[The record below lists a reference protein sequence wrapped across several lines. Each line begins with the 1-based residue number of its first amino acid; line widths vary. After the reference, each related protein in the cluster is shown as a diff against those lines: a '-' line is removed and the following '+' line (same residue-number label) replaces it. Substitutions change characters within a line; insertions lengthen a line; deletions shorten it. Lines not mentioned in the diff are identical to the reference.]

1 MFSLAQLDVHD
12 VCNGLCNVHTAAH
25 NTGVVLRE
33 ESSRITMGWGDRVDL
48 KRSRIVNIEDVVFMQ
63 HLASNPLGLT
73 ESCDN
78 YATL

>member
-1 MFSLAQLDVHD
+1 MLAWY
-12 VCNGLCNVHTAAH
+12 CARNPEGLQWD
-25 NTGVVLRE
+25 RE
-33 ESSRITMGWGDRVDL
+33 GRVDL
-48 KRSRIVNIEDVVFMQ
+48 LRSRIVNIEDVVFMQ